1 MLISNEQYKECFKY
15 YAPYACVV
23 RSKNIFYFICQQS
36 QSDPAGF
43 KEITQVVS
51 YFSDELEPVDRTGFT
66 KLEGFSRSC
75 GDIAY
80 LPKEQLILSSQ
91 MNSIYVL
98 GSGEE
103 RLEDEL
109 EADINGPSRG
119 ITMRIRT
126 IGRYAYMATTRR
138 GVCRRIG
145 VNDWESLCPD
155 LHLTPEQM
163 PKSAREERDL
173 TKDWGFRDIDGLGEE
188 DFYAVGGLG
197 DVWHYVDGDWE
208 QCGFPNNSELY
219 NVCCAPNGDVYIA
232 GHGGQLYKGSKHNWK
247 LAAHTVT
254 TLWFEDMV
262 WYEDALYATNEYGV
276 YVLNGN
282 QWERPT
288 DFPPEAQTSSGSMS
302 VRDGVLLI
310 AGIYGAVFK
319 KDGQWQVIFLRQEG
333 DEMITQQML
342 EDE

>member
-1 MLISNEQYKECFKY
+1 MLISNEQYKDCFRH

-51 YFSDELEPVDRTGFT
+51 YFSDEPELVDRTGFT

-119 ITMRIRT
+119 ITKRIKT
-126 IGRYAYMATTRR
+126 LGRYAYMVTSCR

-145 VNDWESLCPD
+145 VNEWESLCPD

-163 PKSAREERDL
+163 PKSAREERDF
-173 TKDWGFRDIDGLGEE
+173 TKAWGFNDIDGFGEE

-197 DVWHYVDGDWE
+197 DVWHYSNGEWE
-208 QCGFPNNSELY
+208 QCGFPTNQRLY

-232 GHGGQLYKGSKHNWK
+232 GHGGQLYKGSKHNWE

-262 WYEDALYATNEYGV
+262 WYEDALYATSEYGV

-319 KDGQWQVIFLRQEG
+319 KEGQWQVIFLRQEG
-333 DEMITQQML
+333 KILPVYTR
-342 EDE
+342 

>member
-1 MLISNEQYKECFKY
+1 ME
-15 YAPYACVV
+15 
-23 RSKNIFYFICQQS
+23 
-36 QSDPAGF
+36 G
-43 KEITQVVS
+43 VS
-51 YFSDELEPVDRTGFT
+51 RLHA
-66 KLEGFSRSC
+66 
-75 GDIAY
+75 DIAY
-80 LPKEQLILSSQ
+80 HPKEQLICSSK
-91 MNSIYVL
+91 MNEIYVV
-98 GSGEE
+98 GQGEDDVE
-103 RLEDEL
+103 GEV
-109 EADINGPSRG
+109 EADIDGPSRG

-262 WYEDALYATNEYGV
+262 WYEDALYATSEYGV